1 MASGIAHDI
10 NNALSPVKLYAQAL
24 LQDEPGLTDRGRKNL
39 KTIRNAIDDVT
50 ETVARMREFYR
61 LREPQLTLV
70 PVNLNNLVQE
80 VVDLTRARWR
90 DIPQRMGV
98 MIDTVT
104 ELAVNPP
111 AILGIESEIR
121 EAITNL
127 IFNAVDAMPG
137 GGTLRLRTG
146 VSKGELAFAEGS
158 EIRHVYVEVVDTG
171 SGMDE
176 ETRRRCLEPFFT
188 TKGERGTGLGLAM
201 VYGAVQRNH
210 AAIEIESSPGKGTTV
225 RLRFGVAAT
234 AAGQPVASSVR
245 HVTPSAMR
253 ILVIDDDPL
262 VTEVLRDTLERDGH
276 QVTAAEG
283 GEAGIR
289 IFREARERG
298 EAFKLV
304 LTDLGMPYVD
314 GRRVASAVK
323 ADSPS
328 TGVILLTGWG
338 RRMVDEGDIP
348 PHVDQVLSKPPD
360 LSELREAVALC
371 SSVEA

>member
-1 MASGIAHDI
+1 
-10 NNALSPVKLYAQAL
+10 
-24 LQDEPGLTDRGRKNL
+24 
-39 KTIRNAIDDVT
+39 
-50 ETVARMREFYR
+50 
-61 LREPQLTLV
+61 
-70 PVNLNNLVQE
+70 
-80 VVDLTRARWR
+80 
-90 DIPQRMGV
+90 
-98 MIDTVT
+98 
-104 ELAVNPP
+104 
-111 AILGIESEIR
+111 
-121 EAITNL
+121 
-127 IFNAVDAMPG
+127 
-137 GGTLRLRTG
+137 
-146 VSKGELAFAEGS
+146 
-158 EIRHVYVEVVDTG
+158 VEVVDTG
-171 SGMDE
+171 LGMDE

-210 AAIEIESSPGKGTTV
+210 AAIEIESSLGKGTTV

-234 AAGQPVASSVR
+234 AAGQPVSASVR
-245 HVTPSAMR
+245 HATPSAMR

-289 IFREARERG
+289 IFREARDRG
-298 EAFKLV
+298 EAFRLV

-338 RRMVDEGDIP
+338 RRLVDEGDIP
-348 PHVDQVLSKPPD
+348 PHVDHVLSKPPD

-371 SSVEA
+371 SAVEA